1 MRSFVLGAMR
11 CLGIAWLAV
20 AAAVS
25 SAKPVE
31 LRFVVWDGDESLR
44 VLQQVTQD
52 FERAHPGIK
61 VRLENVDYRYFF
73 QRLLSQ
79 IAGNSAPDVAMLDP
93 QNMQMFAKRGAL
105 LPLDPLIAETPDF
118 DLAEYYEP
126 IVAVHRWNGQLY
138 GLPRDIAPIGL
149 IYYNKRLFREAGLAE
164 PDGSWTWDFEPRP
177 EIGSK
182 CFTYVMSRLTRRDA
196 GGKVQQWAFAP
207 SWTGAFTDTVVF
219 SQGARY
225 VDDPEA
231 FDRMNFT
238 DPRVIRA
245 FDFVA
250 SLALDKKWMPSQ
262 SELTS
267 VVQSTA
273 VDLFISQRVAMY
285 QCGIWDVPRI
295 RKALR
300 PGSPE
305 FFEWDIT
312 LAPGYKDP
320 VTGTVSRAAPTGGSG
335 YGVLA
340 STRHPREAWL
350 LTQWMAGEPGMRAMA
365 KAGIAQPAI
374 KRLAQSED
382 WIPGPN
388 TPIDQRYPASRIVTD
403 LAAAN
408 VVFPPTADYWT
419 EVSGLVFSKTEPIYL
434 GTSTAE
440 EALTEGQSIAA
451 KRLETIL
458 KEEALPPFD
467 WRVGGGVGIL
477 ILVATLAWVYGPE
490 LKAKRSPAQ
499 RLENRLSLLFLSP
512 WLLGA
517 LLFAVGPMI
526 FSFLM
531 SFSNWDIIQAADYR
545 ALGNYREALFQDP
558 RFWTTVK
565 VTGIYTLVSVPLGM
579 VFALAL
585 ALLLNTR
592 VYGIPV
598 YRTFFYL
605 PALASAVAS
614 ALIWRK
620 IFQPEGG
627 LLNSLLFGSSG
638 ERDYFGLASWLAPG
652 GNLPNWLGDE
662 QLALPSLIIMS
673 LWGVGGGMVI
683 LLAGLQGIP
692 DYYYEAATLDGAGLW
707 SKFRAVTLPMVSPSL
722 FFTLITGVIGSFQVF
737 TQAFVM
743 TQGGPNDAT
752 RFYMLHLYDQS
763 FGSLRMGYASAL
775 AWLLFA
781 AIFLVTRLQWRLNKY
796 VYYEGA
802 S

>member
-1 MRSFVLGAMR
+1 MFPT
-11 CLGIAWLAV
+11 LAR
-20 AAAVS
+20 AT
-25 SAKPVE
+25 VE
-31 LRFVVWDGDESLR
+31 LRLVVWDGDESLR
-44 VLQQVTQD
+44 VLQQVTRD
-52 FERAHPGIK
+52 FEQAHPGIK
-61 VRLENVDYRYFF
+61 VRLEAVDYRYFF

-79 IAGNSAPDVAMLDP
+79 IAGNSAPDVAMMDP

-105 LPLDPLIAETPDF
+105 LPLDPLIAETPGFRLD
-118 DLAEYYEP
+118 EYYEP
-126 IVAVHRWNGQLY
+126 IVAVHRWDGKLFV
-138 GLPRDIAPIGL
+138 LPRDIAPIGL

-177 EIGSK
+177 ELDVG
-182 CFTYVMSRLTRRDA
+182 CFTHVMSRLTKKDNT
-196 GGKVQQWAFAP
+196 GKVVQWGFAP

-231 FDRMNFT
+231 FRRMNFT

-250 SLALDKKWMPSQ
+250 KLATDRKWMPSQ
-262 SELTS
+262 AELTS

-285 QCGIWDVPRI
+285 QCGIWDVPKI

-320 VTGTVSRAAPTGGSG
+320 VTGTISRAAPTGGSG
-335 YGVLA
+335 YGILA
-340 STRHPREAWL
+340 STRYPKEAWL

-374 KRLAQSED
+374 MRLAQGED

-388 TPIDQRYPASRIVTD
+388 TPIEQRYPANRIITD
-403 LAAAN
+403 IAAKQ

-419 EVSGLVFSKTEPIYL
+419 EISGLVFSKTESIYL
-434 GTSTAE
+434 GTATAK
-440 EALTEGQSIAA
+440 EALTEGQTIAS

-458 KEEALPPFD
+458 KEESLPRFD
-467 WRVGGGVGIL
+467 WRVGCIVGFLLLAGVLG
-477 ILVATLAWVYGPE
+477 WVYGPE
-490 LKAKRSPAQ
+490 LRKKRTTAQ
-499 RLENRLSLLFLSP
+499 RMENRASLWFLAP

-517 LLFAVGPMI
+517 LLFAIGPMI

-531 SFSNWDIIQAADYR
+531 SFSKWDIIQAADYR
-545 ALGNYREALFQDP
+545 GIGNYREALFQDP

-565 VTGIYTLVSVPLGM
+565 VTGVYTLVSVPLGM
-579 VFALAL
+579 AFALAL
-585 ALLLNTR
+585 ALLLNTKVR
-592 VYGIPV
+592 GIPV

-627 LLNSLLFGSSG
+627 LLNFVLFGKDG
-638 ERDYFGLASWLAPG
+638 RGDFLGLASWLAPNG
-652 GNLPNWLGDE
+652 QLPNWLGDE
-662 QLALPSLIIMS
+662 RLALPSLIIMS

-692 DYYYEAATLDGAGLW
+692 DYYYEAATLDGAGPW
-707 SKFRAVTLPMVSPSL
+707 SKFKAVTLPMVSPSL

-743 TQGGPNDAT
+743 TQGGPNDST

-775 AWLLFA
+775 AWLLFG
-781 AIFLVTRLQWRLNKY
+781 AIFVVTRLQWKLNRY

-802 S
+802 A